1 MFDTETVKSV
11 EPPSL
16 ARNCACKS
24 DARSAKVA
32 LAGFGVRFIVVPS
45 IVTKKLLKS
54 SIAGV
59 VPKLTPEIDAVFVLS
74 VTAVPTDMPPLLVCA
89 IVMLNGLPPF
99 SELVLLA
106 NPVLIL
112 LCAAETELI

>member
-1 MFDTETVKSV
+1 M
-11 EPPSL
+11 
-16 ARNCACKS
+16 
-24 DARSAKVA
+24 
-32 LAGFGVRFIVVPS
+32 AGLGVRFIVVPS

-54 SIAGV
+54 SIAGL
-59 VPKLTPEIDAVFVLS
+59 VPKLTPLIEALFVLS
-74 VTAVPTDMPPLLVCA
+74 ATAVPTEMPPLLVCA

-112 LCAAETELI
+112 LCAAETELICI